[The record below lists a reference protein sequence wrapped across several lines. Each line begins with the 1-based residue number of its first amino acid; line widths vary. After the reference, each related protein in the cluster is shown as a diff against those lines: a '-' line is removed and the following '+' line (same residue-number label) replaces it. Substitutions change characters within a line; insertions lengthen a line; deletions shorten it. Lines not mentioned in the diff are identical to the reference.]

1 VTKAESQNSTKLIGA
16 VRDAK
21 KQGVYD
27 QSKFSKFENHRRT
40 IYIHLT
46 EASGETERTVII
58 SQNRPCHLAGDE
70 PMPVNVTD
78 QSIWKKMLPEP
89 KFEDGEDFEI
99 LGTDF
104 GVLRALK
111 KVLAGIVAG
120 VLETWNMEI
129 AELDD
134 QFEALEARIYGN
146 PSDDTP
152 AADLWSLSKHLL
164 GVQQSMEAHVDMMK
178 SMEDTLNR
186 YTSECRNQLSDQE
199 AKEQGKFWNFE
210 SKSPWLQP
218 YVEEMADLAKN
229 IEDDHIKYANQ
240 MIDLVSKSVL
250 GTATAVFAN
259 DQKAVQIRQH

>member
-16 VRDAK
+16 VQDAK

-27 QSKFSKFENHRRT
+27 RSKFSKFENHRRT
-40 IYIHLT
+40 IYIHLA
-46 EASGETERTVII
+46 EVSGKTERTVII

-78 QSIWKKMLPEP
+78 QSIWNNMLSEI
-89 KFEDGEDFEI
+89 DGGDLEI
-99 LGTDF
+99 SSTDI
-104 GVLRALK
+104 GVVRALK
-111 KVLAGIVAG
+111 NVLAGIVAG

-178 SMEDTLNR
+178 SMEETLNR
-186 YTSECRNQLSDQE
+186 YISEYGNQLSDWGV
-199 AKEQGKFWNFE
+199 KGQGEFWGLE
-210 SKSPWLQP
+210 SKDPWLQP
-218 YVEEMADLAKN
+218 YVEEMRDLAKN

-250 GTATAVFAN
+250 GTATAAFAN

>member
-1 VTKAESQNSTKLIGA
+1 VTKTESQNSTKLIGA
-16 VRDAK
+16 VQDAK

-27 QSKFSKFENHRRT
+27 RSRFSKFENHRRT
-40 IYIHLT
+40 IYIHL
-46 EASGETERTVII
+46 AGVSGKTERTVII

-78 QSIWKKMLPEP
+78 QSIWNNMLSET
-89 KFEDGEDFEI
+89 KLVDGGDLEI
-99 LGTDF
+99 PGTDF
-104 GVLRALK
+104 GVVRALK
-111 KVLAGIVAG
+111 CVLAGIVAG

-178 SMEDTLNR
+178 SVEETLNR
-186 YTSECRNQLSDQE
+186 YISECGNQLSDQE
-199 AKEQGKFWNFE
+199 AKEQGEFWDLE
-210 SKSPWLQP
+210 SKSSWLQP
-218 YVEEMADLAKN
+218 YVEEMRDLAKN

-240 MIDLVSKSVL
+240 MIDLVSKPVL
-250 GTATAVFAN
+250 GTGY
-259 DQKAVQIRQH
+259 RSLC

>member
-1 VTKAESQNSTKLIGA
+1 VTKTESQNSTKLIEA
-16 VRDAK
+16 VQDAK

-27 QSKFSKFENHRRT
+27 RSKFSKFENHRRT
-40 IYIHLT
+40 IYIHL
-46 EASGETERTVII
+46 ARVPGKTERTVII

-78 QSIWKKMLPEP
+78 QSIWNNMLPE
-89 KFEDGEDFEI
+89 KIFVSGEDG
-99 LGTDF
+99 GTDF
-104 GVLRALK
+104 GVVRALK
-111 KVLAGIVAG
+111 NVLAGIVAG

-186 YTSECRNQLSDQE
+186 YISEYGNQLSDQG
-199 AKEQGKFWNFE
+199 AKVQGEFWDSE

-250 GTATAVFAN
+250 GTATAAFAN